1 MANSNV
7 IREACIKIRA
17 GRVLVL
23 FKFPNSV
30 IRRWPAIMLAES
42 RTARAIGRIMF
53 LIVSIIII
61 KGIRIEGV
69 PEGRRWANM

>member
-1 MANSNV
+1 
-7 IREACIKIRA
+7 
-17 GRVLVL
+17 
-23 FKFPNSV
+23 
-30 IRRWPAIMLAES
+30 MLAES